1 MKKIITVIISL
12 GVLMTLN
19 AKTGYKLPTDE
30 IVNIYD
36 IQRNPYIQFIPFE
49 TIGLEISY
57 QLHQTLEQLAEPSI
71 KLAGEKFSKRL
82 NANLENYPINKIN
95 IFDLNSKSRI
105 PIQLPQNAKIRN
117 ILISNNNKKA
127 AFLNETESGV
137 QLIITNLTNGK
148 CKIYSDILINDI
160 LEDGI
165 ICWMNDN
172 ENILLK
178 IIPSNRSNEPAKP
191 DVPETPIIEETYGK
205 KSITR
210 TYQNLMQNKHD
221 EALFDHY
228 FTSQL
233 VLLNT
238 ANGKIKKIGK
248 PSIFNEIY
256 ISPDN
261 EYLLIERIHRP
272 YSYLL
277 PYYRFPK
284 DFEVWN
290 FDGELVN
297 ALHSRPLQDEV
308 PIGGTCTGP
317 RKFMWQQLNNA
328 SLVWVEALDEGDPKI
343 IVDHRDKIMLLE
355 SPETEI
361 AEEIFR
367 TEHRFSSI
375 DWSENKDELIYY
387 EYNRDKLWKK
397 GWLFK
402 IGGKPKL
409 VYDLSTRDNYNNPGK
424 LVHKKAKNG
433 QSVFIKSGNKVYYK
447 NDSGSTPE
455 GNFPYLQQF
464 DLVTKE
470 NEILFRCEKD
480 HYETFQNFTDDT
492 FNKIIIRSEDQNSPP
507 NYFIVDLE
515 NGKREKITNYPNNFE
530 QLSKITKEMVTY
542 TRKDGIPLSAELY
555 LPVKYK
561 ESDKLPLV
569 INAYPQEFTDS
580 STAGQ
585 ITTTS
590 NRFSRFGGASV
601 RYFVLEGY
609 AVLTKASIP
618 IVGDPETVNETFI
631 EQTINSV
638 EAAIKYLDERG
649 VIDPNRVGITGHSYG
664 AFMVANVLAHSDL
677 CAAGIAK
684 SGAYNRTLTPFGFQ
698 SERRT
703 FWKAKEFYME
713 VSPFAHA
720 EKINEPILLIHGE
733 DDPNSGTYPMQ
744 SKRFYQALKANSGTA
759 KLVVLPYEGHAY
771 RARRSG
777 LHVLAEMIEWFDRF
791 VKDKKLN
798 AGKR

>member
-1 MKKIITVIISL
+1 MKKIVTIVILL
-12 GVLMTLN
+12 GALMMLN
-19 AKTGYKLPTDE
+19 AKTGYKLPRDE
-30 IVNIYD
+30 IVKIYD
-36 IQRNPYIQFIPFE
+36 IHRNPYIQFIPFE

-82 NANLENYPINKIN
+82 NTNLENYPINKIN
-95 IFDLNSKSRI
+95 IFDLNTKSRT
-105 PIQLPQNAKIRN
+105 PIQLPKDAKIRD
-117 ILISNNNKKA
+117 LSISNNSKKA
-127 AFLNETESGV
+127 ALLNETESGV
-137 QLIITNLTNGK
+137 QLIIADLENGE
-148 CKIYSDILINDI
+148 CKVISDLFINDI

-165 ICWMNDN
+165 ICWINDN

-178 IIPSNRSNEPAKP
+178 VIPNNRNNEPAKP

-205 KSITR
+205 KSVTR

-233 VLLNT
+233 ILLNT
-238 ANGKIKKIGK
+238 TSGKIKKIGE

-256 ISPDN
+256 SSPNN

-284 DFEVWN
+284 DFEVWT
-290 FDGELVN
+290 FDGKLVN

-308 PIGGTCTGP
+308 PIGGTYIGP
-317 RKFMWQQLNNA
+317 RKFMWQPLKNA
-328 SLVWVEALDEGDPKI
+328 TLIWVEALDEGNPKVV
-343 IVDHRDKIMLLE
+343 VDHRDKIMLLE

-367 TEHRFSSI
+367 TEHRFSRI

-387 EYNRDKLWKK
+387 EYDRDKIWKE
-397 GWLFK
+397 GWLLE

-409 VYDLSTRDNYNNPGK
+409 VYDLSTRDKYSDPGK
-424 LVHKKAKNG
+424 LVHKKTKYGRN
-433 QSVFIKSGNKVYYK
+433 VFIKSGDVVYYE
-447 NDSGSTPE
+447 NNTGSTSE
-455 GNFPYLQQF
+455 GNFPYLQKF
-464 DLVTKE
+464 NLVTKE
-470 NEILFRCEKD
+470 KEILFRCKKD
-480 HYETFQNFTDDT
+480 HYEIIQNFADDT
-492 FNKIIIRSEDQNSPP
+492 LNKIIIRSENQSNPP
-507 NYFIVDLE
+507 NYFLVNLE
-515 NGKREKITNYPNNFE
+515 SGERKEITNYPNNFK
-530 QLSKITKEMVTY
+530 QLSEITKEMVTY

-555 LPVKYK
+555 LPARYK
-561 ESDKLPLV
+561 EGDKLPLV

-580 STAGQ
+580 ATAGQ

-590 NRFSRFGGASV
+590 SRFSRFSGSSV

-649 VIDPNRVGITGHSYG
+649 VIDPKRVGITGHSYG

-677 CAAGIAK
+677 CAAGIAR

-703 FWKAKEFYME
+703 FWKAKDFYME

-720 EKINEPILLIHGE
+720 EEVTEPILLIHGE

-744 SKRFYQALKANSGTA
+744 SKRFYQALKGNGGTA
-759 KLVVLPYEGHAY
+759 KLVVLPYEGHGY

-791 VKDKKLN
+791 VKNKK
-798 AGKR
+798 